1 VVLLV
6 ALVVLTH
13 GQNIDIE
20 KARKLAKY
28 SNVAYCSEKTV
39 SNWDCN
45 YCEDELR
52 NFIFVKWLAGSYDT
66 QGYMGYDDSTR
77 EIMVVFQGSASI
89 ANWIAN
95 LNLFK
100 LDYDYPGVNGARVH
114 GGFYDCA
121 QSLFNDA
128 QAELR
133 ALFRDK
139 PGYKLIVTGHS
150 QGAAMAAMVG
160 LMIRDTLGLEP
171 EIQTFGEPRL
181 GNQEYADYWKS
192 RVNGTI
198 NRFTHKRDP
207 VPQLPPDWLGFH
219 HHPTEIWLQDSSGS
233 DYDVCDWS
241 GEDPDCHNS
250 VWLPVDIFDHLWYLD
265 IYLGIPCF

>member
-1 VVLLV
+1 
-6 ALVVLTH
+6 
-13 GQNIDIE
+13 
-20 KARKLAKY
+20 
-28 SNVAYCSEKTV
+28 
-39 SNWDCN
+39 
-45 YCEDELR
+45 
-52 NFIFVKWLAGSYDT
+52 
-66 QGYMGYDDSTR
+66 MGYDDSTR

-89 ANWIAN
+89 ANWIASKHPPPACFIFLPSILTPSLLFFSFPLPPSLLD

-150 QGAAMAAMVG
+150 NLPISFFLSFENTLTFVLFVCLFVCLFWCVFLAGQGAAMAAMVG

-192 RVNGTI
+192 RVNG
-198 NRFTHKRDP
+198 
-207 VPQLPPDWLGFH
+207 
-219 HHPTEIWLQDSSGS
+219 
-233 DYDVCDWS
+233 
-241 GEDPDCHNS
+241 
-250 VWLPVDIFDHLWYLD
+250 
-265 IYLGIPCF
+265 